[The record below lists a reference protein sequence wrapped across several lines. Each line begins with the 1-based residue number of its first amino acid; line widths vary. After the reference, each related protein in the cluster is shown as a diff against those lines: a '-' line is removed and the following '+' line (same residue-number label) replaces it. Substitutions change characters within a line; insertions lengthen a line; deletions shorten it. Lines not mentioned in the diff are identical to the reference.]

1 MRHDEFVLNQQLC
14 FALHAAS
21 RAVTAC
27 YRPSLDGIGLTYS
40 QYAVMLVLWEH
51 ERLGLSAIGE
61 QLQMDSGTL
70 SPLVRRLEAAG
81 FVTRERDTVD
91 ERVVHVAVT
100 EAGSALRDAAALAR
114 ARMVDATGLAPEEL
128 RAMRDALHRLTARL
142 RAVETRAD

>member
-1 MRHDEFVLNQQLC
+1 MRHGEFVLDQQLC

-21 RAVTAC
+21 RGHGLLPAAPGRD
-27 YRPSLDGIGLTYS
+27 RPDLQPS

-51 ERLGLSAIGE
+51 ERLGLSTIGE

-81 FVTRERDTVD
+81 FVTRERDTVG

-114 ARMVDATGLAPEEL
+114 ARWSTRPAWRRRSCGPCAT
-128 RAMRDALHRLTARL
+128 HCTS
-142 RAVETRAD
+142 